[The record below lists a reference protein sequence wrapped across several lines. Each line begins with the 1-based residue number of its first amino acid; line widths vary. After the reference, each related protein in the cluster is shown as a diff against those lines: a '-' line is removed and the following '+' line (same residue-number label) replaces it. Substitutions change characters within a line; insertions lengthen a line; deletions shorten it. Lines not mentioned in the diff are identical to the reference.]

1 MRVVAILP
9 TRYGSSRLR
18 GKPLLDLWGRPMLWW
33 VYQQVRKSRKI
44 EEVWVATDSPEIQA
58 MCRERHMLCR
68 MTSPQCPTSTQRV
81 WEAAQSIPADVYVC
95 VNGDEPLIS
104 PEVVEAVLPQK
115 LSGFYARNLMAPV
128 RSPVELLDES
138 NIKVV
143 TDVTGRA
150 LCFSRSPIPHPKG
163 SLEVTYYKHLGV
175 LAYCREALDF
185 FAATP
190 KGPLELVED
199 VNELRFVEHGKPLE
213 MVPVEGESL
222 SVDTP
227 NDLERVRAILGKRL
241 EQGEVELG

>member
-1 MRVVAILP
+1 MRAIAIIP
-9 TRYGSSRLR
+9 ARYDSTRFK
-18 GKPLLDLWGRPMLWW
+18 GKPLADLCGRPMLWW
-33 VYQQVRKSRKI
+33 VYHQVKKARRLA
-44 EEVWVATDSPEIQA
+44 EVWVATDHPAIQEA
-58 MCRERHMLCR
+58 CGAYQIPCKL
-68 MTSPQCPTSTQRV
+68 TSPQCPTSTQRV

-227 NDLERVRAILGKRL
+227 KDLERVRAILGKRL
-241 EQGEVELG
+241 EQGEVELE

>member
-9 TRYGSSRLR
+9 ARYGSSRLR

-58 MCRERHMLCR
+58 MCRECHMLCR

-115 LSGFYARNLMAPV
+115 LSCFYARNLMAPV

-143 TDVTGRA
+143 TDVMGRA

-175 LAYCREALDF
+175 LAYTKEALEF
-185 FAATP
+185 FAHTP
-190 KGPLELVED
+190 KGPLEQVED
-199 VNELRFVEHGKPLE
+199 VNELRFVEHGKPLR
-213 MVPVEGESL
+213 MIPVESRSL
-222 SVDTP
+222 SVDTEK
-227 NDLERVRAILGKRL
+227 DLAHVRRL
-241 EQGEVELG
+241 VEEKLRQGELVIT